1 MRLLAALIATLCLA
15 SNALGQIFKIEFKDQ
30 KTAKKFKAFCIEVND
45 ELFLVGEAKVGIV
58 LDEEK
63 GKLTWTNPPGPNELW
78 VADMDNPRA
87 CPYKLDKGQKVKAG
101 GKASVSINGDDI
113 KNISVFIRDQSLWGL
128 TKEYGRRQDE
138 IEDLKK
144 QRDTL
149 KKGTP
154 EWKGKQTSLIQT
166 MERLKSWLDSTI
178 YGKASRKIKRE
189 IESEMK
195 ASKEANAQR
204 IELAKQS
211 IKIVPTAEDVTRI
224 GKEVYGDATVFHTA
238 ESQHM
243 RIIYREECGD
253 ERVKSLLE
261 LGENL
266 IEGFRVQF
274 VDPYLSDDYKDYIP
288 DGMFTETF
296 FGPDD
301 INLNE
306 KFLNKYYGMTFEGP
320 NRQKQLEA
328 AGHGMRRGTAPAYVH
343 QWRTADQSDLEG
355 MIAHNM
361 GHDLV
366 NIHYNQDRSN
376 DVADWLYEGV
386 GNWLSLEYLGRNSV
400 QCVAF
405 DTGKYASKGK
415 GDNSEESALRQ
426 GTADIYHRLALEEG
440 PTIDTL
446 AMKKLAEFGDP
457 DVAKSFSMFNFV
469 AKSQGEKGQ
478 RWLRACCN
486 AAAVPGGFIPQW
498 RKKSE
503 ELYEVTGIDIFKK
516 VNDEWVAFASELVGA
531 PVRK

>member
-30 KTAKKFKAFCIEVND
+30 KTAKKFKAFCIEIND
-45 ELFLVGEAKVGIV
+45 EMFLVGEAKSGIT
-58 LDEEK
+58 LDEENN
-63 GKLTWTNPPGPNELW
+63 KLLYSPETNELW

-101 GKASVSINGDDI
+101 GKATVAVNGADI

-144 QRDTL
+144 QRDSL

-204 IELAKQS
+204 LELAKQS
-211 IKIVPTAEDVTRI
+211 IKLVPTPEDLARV
-224 GKEVYGDATVFHTA
+224 GKETFGDAVVFKVA
-238 ESQHM
+238 ESQHI

-288 DGMFTETF
+288 DGMFVEYCWA
-296 FGPDD
+296 PDD
-301 INLNE
+301 VNQYE
-306 KFLNKYYGMTFEGP
+306 KFLNKYYGVTFEGP
-320 NRQKQLEA
+320 FREQRLKMS
-328 AGHGMRRGTAPAYVH
+328 GHPFRRGTAPGYVDPSRV
-343 QWRTADQSDLEG
+343 QDGSDLEG
-355 MIAHNM
+355 MVAHQM
-361 GHDLV
+361 GHHLV

-400 QCVAF
+400 QCVQF
-405 DTGKYASKGK
+405 DVGKYAAKSK